1 MAARSS
7 LDLLIEI
14 NQSER
19 DAQLSHFDSLDTK
32 AGLVLG
38 FAGVLIGL
46 GNRSWLG
53 VPSVLLAVL
62 AAGIPRSISTTS
74 PEVSLEP
81 VGLIPGERRAQFL
94 TDLLLSKPPSSDRD
108 RLAHRVA
115 QLTRQSLQLLVGLT
129 VDPDAQPC
137 CPAAERRPSSKVESA
152 AFRSTA
158 PSAAAVL
165 GESSSVS
172 GKL

>member
-1 MAARSS
+1 MAARPS

-62 AAGIPRSISTTS
+62 AAGMAVCAFWPRRFPSFDPSR
-74 PEVSLEP
+74 L
-81 VGLIPGERRAQFL
+81 GEYAASEL
-94 TDLLLSKPPSSDRD
+94 HYT
-108 RLAHRVA
+108 
-115 QLTRQSLQLLVGLT
+115 QLTILDR
-129 VDPDAQPC
+129 
-137 CPAAERRPSSKVESA
+137 
-152 AFRSTA
+152 
-158 PSAAAVL
+158 
-165 GESSSVS
+165 
-172 GKL
+172 

>member
-62 AAGIPRSISTTS
+62 AAGMAVAAFWPRRFPSFDPTRLGEYAASELPFTQLTILDTLEVMLEESGRMLQVKS
-74 PEVSLEP
+74 RRLKGALVSL
-81 VGLIPGERRAQFL
+81 
-94 TDLLLSKPPSSDRD
+94 
-108 RLAHRVA
+108 
-115 QLTRQSLQLLVGLT
+115 
-129 VDPDAQPC
+129 
-137 CPAAERRPSSKVESA
+137 
-152 AFRSTA
+152 TA
-158 PSAAAVL
+158 SVVLAAAVL
-165 GESSSVS
+165 MIGWTP
-172 GKL
+172 

>member
-1 MAARSS
+1 MAGSYGQVMAARPS

-53 VPSVLLAVL
+53 VPSVHH
-62 AAGIPRSISTTS
+62 P
-74 PEVSLEP
+74 
-81 VGLIPGERRAQFL
+81 
-94 TDLLLSKPPSSDRD
+94 
-108 RLAHRVA
+108 
-115 QLTRQSLQLLVGLT
+115 
-129 VDPDAQPC
+129 
-137 CPAAERRPSSKVESA
+137 
-152 AFRSTA
+152 
-158 PSAAAVL
+158 
-165 GESSSVS
+165 
-172 GKL
+172 